1 MRLYRSKAD
10 EGHRLRA
17 ENDLLRQGHAGA
29 DPDPDNDTDTTL
41 VDVDMGGHLED
52 ILEEPQEGGPDPSN
66 APDMGT
72 RAYADAEVQ
81 HTRGATPLS
90 RMPTCVSVYGSWVLC
105 FAI

>member
-17 ENDLLRQGHAGA
+17 ENDLLRQGRAGA
-29 DPDPDNDTDTTL
+29 DPEPGADTDTTL

-52 ILEEPQEGGPDPSN
+52 ILEEPQEGGAGPSN
-66 APDMGT
+66 APDT
-72 RAYADAEVQ
+72 DARAYADAEVQ

-90 RMPTCVSVYGSWVLC
+90 RMPTCVPAYPLVLC
-105 FAI
+105 LAI